1 MEAHAQEDRAGD
13 SEAAEL
19 AAKLGIY
26 PVARYPVQHATAAF
40 HLATVHLQRGRVDQA
55 VPLLSDAFETFGR
68 LGMRLEQTKAL
79 TMHGVALREGGRND
93 LAAATFERA
102 AQAFSELEQP
112 AEEAA
117 ASYNLGLS
125 LAQYGD
131 PAAVRDAFTRA
142 HELFLEEG
150 HLAQAGA
157 AARELGAH
165 LLTSGEVGAALTVL
179 DDAAALAQRAGDLPG
194 LGAAAN
200 ALGLA
205 HLANDDSEAAVREFA
220 RAVGAYPRG
229 LRARDHAMVKA
240 NLAVAHERD
249 GNQPRARLAAR
260 QALAIASADPLV
272 LDQARELLDRLSG
285 DKQTDL
291 LAVLDQE
298 PAASWT
304 AILREEVLR
313 WCEASRAERVRAVH
327 LFIEGLLARPG
338 ASYGLAECL
347 VGVMLELSPIPYE
360 EMVACVV
367 QVTGQLAEPEEELV
381 RAILG
386 SAMAR
391 FAIPQWQRL
400 AAGLN
405 GAATAVGLPGG
416 WR

>member
-1 MEAHAQEDRAGD
+1 MDAPAQEDRAGD

-40 HLATVHLQRGRVDQA
+40 HLATVHLQRGRVDEA

-125 LAQYGD
+125 LAQHGD
-131 PAAVRDAFTRA
+131 PAAVRDALTRA

-179 DDAAALAQRAGDLPG
+179 DDAAALGPNGPATYP
-194 LGAAAN
+194 
-200 ALGLA
+200 
-205 HLANDDSEAAVREFA
+205 DSVPRPTPWDWPTWRTTTLRLRCGSSRGRWVPTPAVC
-220 RAVGAYPRG
+220 G
-229 LRARDHAMVKA
+229 
-240 NLAVAHERD
+240 
-249 GNQPRARLAAR
+249 
-260 QALAIASADPLV
+260 
-272 LDQARELLDRLSG
+272 
-285 DKQTDL
+285 
-291 LAVLDQE
+291 
-298 PAASWT
+298 PATTPW
-304 AILREEVLR
+304 
-313 WCEASRAERVRAVH
+313 
-327 LFIEGLLARPG
+327 
-338 ASYGLAECL
+338 
-347 VGVMLELSPIPYE
+347 
-360 EMVACVV
+360 
-367 QVTGQLAEPEEELV
+367 
-381 RAILG
+381 
-386 SAMAR
+386 
-391 FAIPQWQRL
+391 
-400 AAGLN
+400 
-405 GAATAVGLPGG
+405 
-416 WR
+416 